1 MAEQVKIQ
9 KTIYST
15 ATFNKVVDTDFTQL
29 ANSKRATTPPEK
41 TVTVNKFFN
50 EYDELFYQIPPS
62 GSEESHLALATR
74 SLDYLGLSLD
84 VLQSE
89 ITYLREENID
99 LKNQIVLSSQINLGT
114 EI

>member
-15 ATFNKVVDTDFTQL
+15 ENFNKVVDTSFSQL
-29 ANSKRATTPPEK
+29 ANSKRTTTPADKPVSID
-41 TVTVNKFFN
+41 TFFT
-50 EYDELFYQIPPS
+50 EYDELFYDIPPS
-62 GSEESHLALATR
+62 GSDQSHLALATR
-74 SLDYLGLSLD
+74 SLEYLGLSLD

-99 LKNQIVLSSQINLGT
+99 LKNQIVLSSQINIGT
-114 EI
+114 QI